1 MNIEKQILIVE
12 VQYLYWNK
20 SLCYKQPKEQKE
32 KIRIAS
38 TKYIVYQYTL
48 EGELVDTYYGMNKAA
63 EAVNTDYKSIQRACN
78 GRAKTCKGFIWKKIL
93 MQPDCKQVA

>member
-1 MNIEKQILIVE
+1 
-12 VQYLYWNK
+12 
-20 SLCYKQPKEQKE
+20 
-32 KIRIAS
+32 
-38 TKYIVYQYTL
+38 
-48 EGELVDTYYGMNKAA
+48 MNKAA